1 VIITIIIIIGF
12 DSACDSISDK
22 IALSIF
28 HLNIHS
34 LNKNCSDLYQFI
46 QSVTL
51 DFDALLVIFVLLEI
65 I

>member
-1 VIITIIIIIGF
+1 VTEF
-12 DSACDSISDK
+12 DSASDSISDKSDK

-28 HLNIHS
+28 HLNIYS

-51 DFDALLVIFVLLEI
+51 DFNVIVSSEI
-65 I
+65 